1 VLAATV
7 LGSAM
12 TFIDATGVNVAMPVL
27 QKDLHTSL
35 AGAQWVVESY
45 QLLLAS
51 LLLVGGALG
60 DRYGRRRLF
69 MIGVALF
76 SLTSLGCAVAPS
88 IGLLVAARAL
98 QGAAAALLVPES
110 LAIVSASFDDK
121 ERPRAIGL
129 WSSLTSL
136 TVLLGPV
143 LGGWLVDHASW
154 RWLFFVNLPIG
165 ALTLALAAV
174 GVEESRDP
182 EQARLDWKGAVL
194 VTLALGA
201 IVYPMV
207 EWAHG
212 DHGRLS
218 AILAAGVVLLA
229 LFVWVER
236 RLDSPMLPPDLFRS
250 RTFSAA
256 NLLTLFLYAALGGA
270 MFFIPFEL
278 IDLQGFSATQAGA
291 ANLPMVVLLTVL
303 SPLAGKW
310 AAKHGWRGPLIAG
323 PALAGAGFAMFALP
337 GLGASYWTTFFPAAV
352 VLGVGMGITVAPLTT
367 AVMGSAGREHA
378 GIASGVNNAVS
389 RAAGLLA
396 IAFVGMIVALVRARL
411 GAAGSGGDAAF
422 LGGLRVAF
430 LVCAAM
436 AAVAA
441 VFGAMTGG
449 DVAAAKAAAKA
460 RPKSPRLSRSSR

>member
-1 VLAATV
+1 MARPRLVLAATV

-27 QKDLHTSL
+27 QKDLHTTL
-35 AGAQWVVESY
+35 AGAQWVVEAY

-60 DRYGRRRLF
+60 DRFGRRRLF

-76 SLTSLGCAVAPS
+76 SLTSLACGVAPS
-88 IGLLVAARAL
+88 IGLLIAARAV

-110 LAIVSASFDDK
+110 LAIVSASFDDD
-121 ERPRAIGL
+121 ERPRAIGV
-129 WSSLTSL
+129 WSSATALM
-136 TVLLGPV
+136 VLLGPV

-165 ALTLALAAV
+165 AVALALAAI
-174 GVEESRDP
+174 GIEESRDP
-182 EQARLDWKGAVL
+182 GQARLDFVGAVL

-207 EWAHG
+207 EWPHG
-212 DHGRLS
+212 DHRRLL
-218 AILAAGVVLLA
+218 AILAGGVVLLGV
-229 LFVWVER
+229 FVWVER
-236 RLDSPMLPPDLFRS
+236 KIRSPMLPPELFRS
-250 RTFSAA
+250 RTFTAA
-256 NLLTLFLYAALGGA
+256 NLLTLFLYAALGA
-270 MFFIPFEL
+270 VMFFLPFDL
-278 IDLQGFSATQAGA
+278 IDLQGFSATEAGA
-291 ANLPMVVLLTVL
+291 ANIPMVVLLTVL

-310 AAKHGWRGPLIAG
+310 AAKHGWRWLLVVGPAIAG
-323 PALAGAGFAMFALP
+323 CGFVLFALP
-337 GLGASYWTTFFPAAV
+337 GLEARYWTSFFPAAV
-352 VLGVGMGITVAPLTT
+352 VLGLGMGITVAPLTT

-396 IAFVGMIVALVRARL
+396 IAFIGMIVGLVRRHQEAG
-411 GAAGSGGDAAF
+411 GAGHDGAFLDGLRAAF
-422 LGGLRVAF
+422 LA
-430 LVCAAM
+430 CAAM

-449 DVAAAKAAAKA
+449 DAKTAGRAAAAAHSK
-460 RPKSPRLSRSSR
+460 

>member
-7 LGSAM
+7 LGSGM

-76 SLTSLGCAVAPS
+76 SITSLGCALAPS
-88 IGLLVAARAL
+88 IELLVVARAL

-129 WSSLTSL
+129 WSSFTAL

-165 ALTLALAAV
+165 ALTLTLAAV

-182 EQARLDWKGAVL
+182 AQARLDWVGALL

-207 EWAHG
+207 EWSHG
-212 DHGRLS
+212 NHGLLS
-218 AILAAGVVLLA
+218 AILGAGFVLLA

-236 RLDSPMLPPDLFRS
+236 RIDSPMLPPDLFRS
-250 RTFSAA
+250 RTFSTA
-256 NLLTLFLYAALGGA
+256 NLLTLFLYAGLSAT
-270 MFFIPFEL
+270 MFFIPFDL

-323 PALAGAGFAMFALP
+323 PALAGCAFVLFALP
-337 GLGASYWTTFFPAAV
+337 GLGADYWTSFFPAAV
-352 VLGVGMGITVAPLTT
+352 VLGLGMGITVAPLTT

-396 IAFVGMIVALVRARL
+396 IAFVGMIVALVRGRL
-411 GAAGSGGDAAF
+411 GNAGAGADEAF
-422 LGGLRVAF
+422 LGGIRMAF

-441 VFGAMTGG
+441 VFGAMTGQEE
-449 DVAAAKAAAKA
+449 A
-460 RPKSPRLSRSSR
+460 RR